1 MSVVCPLTGLAPA
14 LPVGLARH
22 QQAWL
27 VESERLWFEHPGVA
41 AHGLRDF
48 DAESAGALDLVVD
61 DVPVKVLPLERVI
74 ASKRSAGRPKDVA
87 ALPALEATLRARDG
101 SRDDT

>member
-1 MSVVCPLTGLAPA
+1 
-14 LPVGLARH
+14 
-22 QQAWL
+22 
-27 VESERLWFEHPGVA
+27 
-41 AHGLRDF
+41 
-48 DAESAGALDLVVD
+48 VD